1 MKTTDPIKLLQEI
14 EAWFCFNYN
23 PDKNSIYKLRQDIKY
38 CLSNIDQQ
46 HPSREKVIDAFN
58 AGASIHPESHKL
70 EGENGFVTKKLNKY
84 LSELSEGEEE
94 AGLLLD
100 GSKMPAKEF
109 YAKYDEYVG
118 MPHKEWEELP
128 TTKKEGTGE
137 TYEYRDSNFAMGGSA
152 YSEPK
157 LYRLTEGEEESGVMF
172 IDKDGFHEIEQAKPE
187 QEPHK
192 LDENWNM

>member
-23 PDKNSIYKLRQDIKY
+23 PDNNSIYKLRQDIKY

-46 HPSREKVIDAFN
+46 HPSRENIEMAIANIKSRRGDIQELSTAEIID
-58 AGASIHPESHKL
+58 EL
-70 EGENGFVTKKLNKY
+70 
-84 LSELSEGEEE
+84 LSELLEGEEE

-128 TTKKEGTGE
+128 TTKKEDTGE